1 MATGWSHWA
10 ETSRLLAWFL
20 IPVLT
25 LTLIMVG
32 SHQRRQIKAPPTIA
46 AKVAP
51 KNPSKPLTLRI
62 QEIPTNV
69 THNELLNELENL
81 SYRNDVS
88 GTGDTNVLRLSLV
101 RKDRRGACATVTFR
115 SLPWPLEA
123 IGRKS
128 RIVHRYAYDIKFLG
142 ITPVYEG
149 HGQRDSIVE

>member
-10 ETSRLLAWFL
+10 EASRLLAWFL

-25 LTLIMVG
+25 FTLVMVG
-32 SHQRRQIKAPPTIA
+32 SHQRRQIKAPPTIT

-81 SYRNDVS
+81 SYHTDVS
-88 GTGDTNVLRLSLV
+88 GTSDANVLQLSLV
-101 RKDRRGACATVTFR
+101 RKDRRSACATVTFR

-123 IGRKS
+123 IKRKS
-128 RIVHRYAYDIKFLG
+128 RIVHRYAYDAKFLG

-149 HGQRDSIVE
+149 HGQKDLIVE